1 MIKSALT
8 WILGRWKEDRE
19 ITIIHATELEI
30 NVKKKRRIAVMK
42 DGELEKMT
50 LPIRVKLV
58 PKALRVIAPRLAVTP
73 LGES

>member
-19 ITIIHATELEI
+19 ITIIRATEMEI
-30 NVKKKRRIAVMK
+30 NVRRKRRIAVMK

-58 PKALRVIAPRLAVTP
+58 PKALRVIAPRLDGNLP
-73 LGES
+73 GES